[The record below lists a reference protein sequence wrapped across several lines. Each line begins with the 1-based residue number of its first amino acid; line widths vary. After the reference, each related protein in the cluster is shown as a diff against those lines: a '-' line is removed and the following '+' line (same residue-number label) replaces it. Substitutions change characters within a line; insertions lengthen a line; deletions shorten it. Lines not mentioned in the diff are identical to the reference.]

1 MPAPVFD
8 TSIVVDWLCDRPQAV
23 RELERHPQHSIS
35 RVTWM
40 EVLAGEPPET
50 RDDVR
55 DLLSSF
61 ELVEVDGRIAA
72 AAADIRHRMRMKLL
86 DAIILSTAQTQGALL
101 VTRNTKD
108 FPVKMPGIRVP
119 YTL

>member
-35 RVTWM
+35 RITWV
-40 EVLAGEPPET
+40 EVLAAEPPGT
-50 RDDVR
+50 RNDVR

-72 AAADIRHRMRMKLL
+72 AAADMMHRTKMKLL
-86 DAIILSTAQTQGALL
+86 DAIILATAQTQGALL
-101 VTRNTKD
+101 ITRNTKD
-108 FPVKMPGIRVP
+108 FPVRMPGIRVP